1 MIKLNQS
8 KFFSF
13 LLIREG
19 SITASKFRRNTMEKY
34 VNPEIEVL
42 TAAADVISSSV
53 AYDDNETGEDKFF
66 SV

>member
-19 SITASKFRRNTMEKY
+19 GITASKFRRNTMEKY
-34 VNPEIEVL
+34 VNPEIVVL
-42 TAAADVISSSV
+42 DTAADVISASIT
-53 AYDDNETGEDKFF
+53 YDDNETVEDKFF
-66 SV
+66 TV